1 MHGFKTFL
9 HQNKRPLKCTAE
21 RGPVLGAQGPQGE
34 QPGAA
39 AERPRASWAALS
51 ENCQQFATLSKTIK
65 INQKCSLFVRTLD
78 LFLFCTT
85 ERHIWLH
92 KIDVST

>member
-9 HQNKRPLKCTAE
+9 HQNKRPLKSTAE
-21 RGPVLGAQGPQGE
+21 HGPVLGAQGE

-39 AERPRASWAALS
+39 AERPRASWVALS

-78 LFLFCTT
+78 LFLFSTT